1 MSQDAIVANES
12 NVGTPNT
19 LVPVQVLPLTRSRK
33 NKNSMAKTV
42 APETPVKSSPPVLID
57 HILTSAVV
65 LNWEALT
72 ASPTGK
78 VRVEYHIGSDGSVEN
93 LTIWGSAREYWSLIC
108 NYSVNPGWSDGPSFS
123 NGFHSRTL
131 GRLLQS
137 IMMNQNLFFHDRK
150 PNTNGRL
157 EIGAPTPQVTD
168 DARLQVNETFQRS
181 A

>member
-1 MSQDAIVANES
+1 MTKTIATVPAANLA
-12 NVGTPNT
+12 PQ
-19 LVPVQVLPLTRSRK
+19 VQ
-33 NKNSMAKTV
+33 
-42 APETPVKSSPPVLID
+42 ID

-78 VRVEYHIGSDGSVEN
+78 VRIEYHVGSDGSVETV
-93 LTIWGSAREYWSLIC
+93 TIWGSAREYWSLIC
-108 NYSVNPGWSDGPSFS
+108 NYSVNPAWSDGPSFS

-150 PNTNGRL
+150 PNSNGQL
-157 EIGAPTPQVTD
+157 EIGAPTPQDTD
-168 DARLQVNETFQRS
+168 NARLQVNETFQRS

>member
-1 MSQDAIVANES
+1 
-12 NVGTPNT
+12 
-19 LVPVQVLPLTRSRK
+19 
-33 NKNSMAKTV
+33 MAKTV
-42 APETPVKSSPPVLID
+42 ALETPVKSSPPVLID

-78 VRVEYHIGSDGSVEN
+78 VRVEYHIGNDGSVEN

-137 IMMNQNLFFHDRK
+137 IMMNQNLFFHERK

-157 EIGAPTPQVTD
+157 EIGVPSAQDTD
-168 DARLQVNETFQRS
+168 DARLRVNETFQRS

>member
-1 MSQDAIVANES
+1 MTRTIATVPAEISVA
-12 NVGTPNT
+12 
-19 LVPVQVLPLTRSRK
+19 PVQ
-33 NKNSMAKTV
+33 
-42 APETPVKSSPPVLID
+42 ID

-72 ASPTGK
+72 ASSPTGK
-78 VRVEYHIGSDGSVEN
+78 VRVEYHIGTDGSVEY

-123 NGFHSRTL
+123 NGYHSRAL

-137 IMMNQNLFFHDRK
+137 IMMNQNLFFHGRK
-150 PNTNGRL
+150 PNTNGLL
-157 EIGAPTPQVTD
+157 EIGAPSPQDTD
-168 DARLQVNETFQRS
+168 NALLRVNETFQRS